1 MHLKKTILIIVITFL
16 SISSLAKSEISY
28 EKEFD
33 ETQFIIESQIQAFL
47 DDNAELAY
55 SYAAPLI
62 KMKFN
67 NPIEFMSMVKNYYEP
82 VYNPKQFYFIDA
94 RYFEGA
100 IYHQLQV
107 ISQQDESFLATYSL
121 IQDEGNWK
129 ISGCAVYP
137 MQKQSI

>member
-1 MHLKKTILIIVITFL
+1 MHLKKTILTIITFL

-47 DDNAELAY
+47 DENAELAY

-67 NPIEFMSMVKNYYEP
+67 NPLEFMSMVKNYYEP
-82 VYNPKQFYFIDA
+82 VYNPKQFYFIEA

-121 IQDEGNWK
+121 IQDGGKWK

>member
-1 MHLKKTILIIVITFL
+1 MHIKKAILLIITFL

-28 EKEFD
+28 EKEFS
-33 ETQFIIESQIQAFL
+33 ETQSIIESQIQAFL
-47 DDNAELAY
+47 DENAELAY

-67 NPIEFMSMVKNYYEP
+67 SPQEFMYMVKNYYEP
-82 VYNPKQFYFIDA
+82 VYNPKQFQFIDA
-94 RYFEGA
+94 KYFEGA
-100 IYHQLQV
+100 IFHQLQV
-107 ISQQDESFLATYSL
+107 ISQNNESFLATYSL
-121 IQDEGNWK
+121 IQNEGKWK

>member
-1 MHLKKTILIIVITFL
+1 MHIKKTILIIITFL

-28 EKEFD
+28 EKEFS
-33 ETQFIIESQIQAFL
+33 ETQSIIESQIQAFL
-47 DDNAELAY
+47 DENAELAY

-67 NPIEFMSMVKNYYEP
+67 SPQEFMYMVRNYYEP
-82 VYNPKQFYFIDA
+82 VYNPKQFQFLDA
-94 RYFEGA
+94 KYFEGA
-100 IYHQLQV
+100 IFHQLQV
-107 ISQQDESFLATYSL
+107 ISQKNESFLATYSL
-121 IQDEGNWK
+121 IQDEGKWK

>member
-1 MHLKKTILIIVITFL
+1 MRLKKTILIIVTFL

-47 DDNAELAY
+47 DENAELAY

-67 NPIEFMSMVKNYYEP
+67 NPLEFMSMVKNYYEP

-121 IQDEGNWK
+121 IQDGGKWK

>member
-1 MHLKKTILIIVITFL
+1 MHLKKTILIIATFL

-55 SYAAPLI
+55 SYAAPMI
-62 KMKFN
+62 KLKFN

>member
-1 MHLKKTILIIVITFL
+1 MHLKKTLLIIITL
-16 SISSLAKSEISY
+16 LGISSLAKSEISY
-28 EKEFD
+28 EKEFN

-47 DDNAELAY
+47 DENAELAY

-62 KMKFN
+62 KMKFS
-67 NPIEFMSMVKNYYEP
+67 NPLEFMYMVKSYYEP
-82 VYNPKQFYFIDA
+82 VYNPKQFQFIDA
-94 RYFEGA
+94 KYYEGA

-107 ISQQDESFLATYSL
+107 ISQQNKSFLATYSL
-121 IQDEGNWK
+121 IQDEGKWK

>member
-1 MHLKKTILIIVITFL
+1 MHLKKIILIIITFL

-47 DDNAELAY
+47 DENAELAY

-67 NPIEFMSMVKNYYEP
+67 NPLEFMSMVKNYYEP

-100 IYHQLQV
+100 IYHQLQI

-121 IQDEGNWK
+121 IQDGGKWK

>member
-1 MHLKKTILIIVITFL
+1 MHLKKTLLIIITFL
-16 SISSLAKSEISY
+16 SISSLAKSENSY
-28 EKEFD
+28 EKELD

-47 DDNAELAY
+47 DENAELAY

-67 NPIEFMSMVKNYYEP
+67 NPLEFMSMVKNYYEP

-121 IQDEGNWK
+121 IQDGGKWK

>member
-1 MHLKKTILIIVITFL
+1 MYLKKLILIIITFL
-16 SISSLAKSEISY
+16 SISGLAKSETSF
-28 EKEFD
+28 EKEFT
-33 ETQFIIESQIQAFL
+33 ETQLIIESQIQAFL
-47 DDNAELAY
+47 DENAELAY

-62 KMKFN
+62 KMKFT

-82 VYNPKQFYFIDA
+82 VYNPKQFYFLDA
-94 RYFEGA
+94 KYYEGA

-107 ISQQDESFLATYSL
+107 ISQKNESFLATYSL
-121 IQDEGNWK
+121 IQDEGQWK

>member
-1 MHLKKTILIIVITFL
+1 MYLKKLILIIITFL
-16 SISSLAKSEISY
+16 SISGLAKSETSF
-28 EKEFD
+28 EKEFT
-33 ETQFIIESQIQAFL
+33 ETQLIIESQIQAFL
-47 DDNAELAY
+47 DENADLAY

-62 KMKFN
+62 KMKFT

-82 VYNPKQFYFIDA
+82 VYNPKQFYFLDA
-94 RYFEGA
+94 KYYEGA

-107 ISQQDESFLATYSL
+107 ISQKNESFLATYSL
-121 IQDEGNWK
+121 IQDEGQWK

>member
-1 MHLKKTILIIVITFL
+1 MHFKKTILIIITFL

-47 DDNAELAY
+47 DENAELAY

-67 NPIEFMSMVKNYYEP
+67 NPLEFMSMVKNYYEP

>member
-1 MHLKKTILIIVITFL
+1 MHIQKILLIITFL

-28 EKEFD
+28 EKEFS
-33 ETQFIIESQIQAFL
+33 ETQSIIESQIQAFL
-47 DDNAELAY
+47 DENAELAY

-67 NPIEFMSMVKNYYEP
+67 SPQEFMYMVRNYYEP
-82 VYNPKQFYFIDA
+82 VYNPNQFQFLDA
-94 RYFEGA
+94 KYFEGA
-100 IYHQLQV
+100 IFHQLQV
-107 ISQQDESFLATYSL
+107 ISQKNESFLATYSL
-121 IQDEGNWK
+121 IQDECKWK

>member
-1 MHLKKTILIIVITFL
+1 MHLKKMILIIITFL

-28 EKEFD
+28 EKDFD

-47 DDNAELAY
+47 DENAELAY

-67 NPIEFMSMVKNYYEP
+67 NPLEFMSMVKNYYEP

-100 IYHQLQV
+100 IYHQLQI

-121 IQDEGNWK
+121 IQDGGKWK

>member
-1 MHLKKTILIIVITFL
+1 MHLKKTILIIVTFL
-16 SISSLAKSEISY
+16 NISSLAKSEISY
-28 EKEFD
+28 EKDFD

-47 DDNAELAY
+47 DENAELAY

-67 NPIEFMSMVKNYYEP
+67 NPLEFMSMVKNYYEP

-121 IQDEGNWK
+121 IQDGGKWK

>member
-1 MHLKKTILIIVITFL
+1 MHFKKTILIIITFL
-16 SISSLAKSEISY
+16 SISGLAKSEISY

-47 DDNAELAY
+47 DENAELAY

-62 KMKFN
+62 KMKFDS
-67 NPIEFMSMVKNYYEP
+67 PSEFMFMVKNYYEP

-100 IYHQLQV
+100 IYHQLQ
-107 ISQQDESFLATYSL
+107 
-121 IQDEGNWK
+121 
-129 ISGCAVYP
+129 
-137 MQKQSI
+137 

>member
-1 MHLKKTILIIVITFL
+1 MRLKKTILIIVTFL

-47 DDNAELAY
+47 DEDAELAY

-67 NPIEFMSMVKNYYEP
+67 NPLEFMSMVKNYYEP

-121 IQDEGNWK
+121 IQDGGKWK

>member
-1 MHLKKTILIIVITFL
+1 MHLKKKLLIIITL
-16 SISSLAKSEISY
+16 LGISSLAKSEISY
-28 EKEFD
+28 EKEFN

-47 DDNAELAY
+47 DENAELAY

-62 KMKFN
+62 KMKFS
-67 NPIEFMSMVKNYYEP
+67 NPLEFMYMVKSYYEP
-82 VYNPKQFYFIDA
+82 VYNPKQFQFIDA
-94 RYFEGA
+94 KYYEGA

-107 ISQQDESFLATYSL
+107 ISQQNETFLATYSL
-121 IQDEGNWK
+121 IQDEGKWK

>member
-1 MHLKKTILIIVITFL
+1 MHLKKTILLIITFL

-47 DDNAELAY
+47 DENAELAY

-67 NPIEFMSMVKNYYEP
+67 DPLEFMSMVKNYYEP

-121 IQDEGNWK
+121 IQDGGKWK

>member
-1 MHLKKTILIIVITFL
+1 MHLKKTLLIIITL
-16 SISSLAKSEISY
+16 LGISSLAKSEISY
-28 EKEFD
+28 EKEFN

-47 DDNAELAY
+47 DENAELAY

-62 KMKFN
+62 KMKFS
-67 NPIEFMSMVKNYYEP
+67 NPLEFMYMVKSYYGP
-82 VYNPKQFYFIDA
+82 VYNPKQFQFIDA
-94 RYFEGA
+94 KYYKGA

-107 ISQQDESFLATYSL
+107 ISQQNETFLATYSL
-121 IQDEGNWK
+121 IQDEGKWK

>member
-1 MHLKKTILIIVITFL
+1 MHLKKMILIIVTFL

-28 EKEFD
+28 EKDFD

-47 DDNAELAY
+47 DENAELAY

-67 NPIEFMSMVKNYYEP
+67 NPLEFMSMVKNYYEP

-100 IYHQLQV
+100 IYHQLQI

-121 IQDEGNWK
+121 IQDEGKWK

>member
-1 MHLKKTILIIVITFL
+1 MHLRKTILFIITFL
-16 SISSLAKSEISY
+16 SISSLAKSDISY

-47 DDNAELAY
+47 DENAELAY
-55 SYAAPLI
+55 SFAAPLI

-67 NPIEFMSMVKNYYEP
+67 NPLEFMSMVKNYYEP

-107 ISQQDESFLATYSL
+107 VSQQDESFLATYSL
-121 IQDEGNWK
+121 IQNEGEWK

>member
-1 MHLKKTILIIVITFL
+1 MHLKKTILIIITFL
-16 SISSLAKSEISY
+16 IISSLAKSEISY

-47 DDNAELAY
+47 DENAELAY

-67 NPIEFMSMVKNYYEP
+67 NPLEFMSMVKNYYEP
-82 VYNPKQFYFIDA
+82 IYNPKQFYFMDA

-121 IQDEGNWK
+121 IQDEGKWK

>member
-1 MHLKKTILIIVITFL
+1 MHLKKIILIIITFL
-16 SISSLAKSEISY
+16 NISSLAKSEISY

-47 DDNAELAY
+47 DENAELAY

-67 NPIEFMSMVKNYYEP
+67 NPLEFMSMVKNYYEP

-121 IQDEGNWK
+121 IQDGGKWK

>member
-1 MHLKKTILIIVITFL
+1 MILIIITFL

-47 DDNAELAY
+47 DENAELAY

-67 NPIEFMSMVKNYYEP
+67 NPLEFMSMVKNYYEP
-82 VYNPKQFYFIDA
+82 VYNPKQFHFIDD

-121 IQDEGNWK
+121 IQDEGKWK

>member
-1 MHLKKTILIIVITFL
+1 MHLKKMILIILTFL

-47 DDNAELAY
+47 DENAELAY

-67 NPIEFMSMVKNYYEP
+67 NPLEFMSMVKNYYEP

-121 IQDEGNWK
+121 IQDGGKWK